1 MTVKALL
8 DRLWIDYQAQNPQ
21 VSRIH
26 ALLEARGERIVND
39 HIALRTFDDPRVGL
53 EVLAR
58 PFLRFGYEAKGE
70 YEFREKKLFAKHFE
84 HPDESLPKVFI
95 SELELRAVSE
105 DARATIATLLEALPQ
120 DIAERDDLPALGR
133 PWQLDVATYE
143 RLSAESEYAGWL
155 AAFGFCANHFT
166 VLANALT
173 SFASLE
179 ALNAFLIR
187 EGFELNS
194 AGGLVKGTPAD
205 LLEQSST
212 LASRVRVEFSD
223 GTREIPGC
231 YYEFAR
237 RYPDATGRL
246 FSAFL
251 APNADKIFESTD
263 RR

>member
-1 MTVKALL
+1 MTVQALL
-8 DRLWIDYQAQNPQ
+8 KRLWGDYEAQNPQ
-21 VSRIH
+21 VPRIH

-39 HIALRTFDDPRVGL
+39 HIALRTFDDPRVDL

-58 PFLRFGYEAKGE
+58 PFVRGGYVAKGE
-70 YEFREKKLFAKHFE
+70 YEFREKKLHAKHYE
-84 HPDESLPKVFI
+84 HADESLPKVFI
-95 SELELRAVSE
+95 SELDLQAVSE
-105 DARATIATLLEALPQ
+105 EGRATIATLLEALP
-120 DIAERDDLPALGR
+120 ANVGERDDLPALGR
-133 PWQLDVATYE
+133 PWRLDVATYE

-166 VLANALT
+166 VLVNALS
-173 SFASLE
+173 SFPSLE
-179 ALNAFLIR
+179 ALNTFLIG

-194 AGGLVKGTPAD
+194 AGGLVKGTPSD

-212 LASRVRVEFSD
+212 LASRVAVEFSD
-223 GTREIPGC
+223 GKREIPGC

-237 RYPDATGRL
+237 RYPDASGRL